1 MSFLTRI
8 FPFLLEETKPL
19 SLEKVALLPFEQKQ
33 ELIQLKTTSPVI
45 LAGLVKD
52 KNDDIRALL
61 ATRLSSLLKTLKSD
75 DIETSRL
82 LTQAIRQLT
91 EDSVTPVRI
100 ALASALKDIANT
112 PSDIARKL
120 ADDAERLVAEPI
132 IRYSLSL
139 SDEDLLA
146 LITQYPQGWHT
157 QTIAARKSLSSSIM
171 DAVIKTGN
179 LLAGQALLAND
190 TAKISP
196 EALEILQGNPDLA
209 LSIRQRN
216 SLKRRLKRDISALI
230 ERSLY
235 VFLRNNAHLDKSTTN
250 DVLKKMNQR
259 VNTQDVITETPPEL
273 LSEDQL
279 KDVILLGQN
288 EIILKALAIRAQTT
302 EDTVKRMIIDSGAA
316 KPVIAL
322 CTKAGLSMSFSVLIQ
337 QRLTRLPPTKIIYPK
352 NGTEVPLTPDEIQWQ
367 LEFFGLAQY

>member
-8 FPFLLEETKPL
+8 FPFLLEETA
-19 SLEKVALLPFEQKQ
+19 SLTLDKVALMPLEQKQ
-33 ELIQLKTTSPVI
+33 QIIQHKSTSPAI
-45 LAGLVKD
+45 LAGLAAD
-52 KNDDIRALL
+52 KNDDVRVLL

-112 PSDIARKL
+112 PHDIARKL
-120 ADDAERLVAEPI
+120 ADDAERMVAEPI

-157 QTIAARKSLSSSIM
+157 QTIAARPRLSSSIM

-179 LLAGQALLAND
+179 LIAGQALLAND

-196 EALEILQGNPDLA
+196 EALEILQGNPELA
-209 LSIRQRN
+209 LSISQRN
-216 SLKRRLKRDISALI
+216 SLKRRLKRDISSLV

-235 VFLRNNAHLDKSTTN
+235 VFLRTNAHLDKTTTN

-259 VNTQDVITETPPEL
+259 VNTQEVLTETAPEL

-279 KDVILLGQN
+279 KDTILLGQN
-288 EIILKALAIRAQTT
+288 DIVLKAFASRAKTT
-302 EDTVKRMIIDSGAA
+302 EDVVKRMIIDSGAA

-322 CTKAGLSMSFSVLIQ
+322 CTKAGFSMSIAVLIQ
-337 QRLTRLPPTKIIYPK
+337 QRLTRLPPTKILYPK
-352 NGTEVPLTPDEIQWQ
+352 NGTEVPITADEIQWQ
-367 LEFFGLAQY
+367 LEFFGIA